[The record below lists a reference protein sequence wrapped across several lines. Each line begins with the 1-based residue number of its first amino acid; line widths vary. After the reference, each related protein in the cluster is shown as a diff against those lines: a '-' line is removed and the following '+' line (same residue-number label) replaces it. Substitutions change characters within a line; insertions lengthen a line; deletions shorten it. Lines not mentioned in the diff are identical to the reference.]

1 MSYKSILLKNIQK
14 NDKEYYE
21 TSSSDEEMKLSNFNK
36 RLNHTKVNHTKVNHT
51 KKNEALLK
59 AQDVLVNSCLPN
71 DKMSNKIFKNM
82 NNDKCKGFNVKIDI
96 SNNLIF
102 IKHCGKTYKF
112 EKNRFFTKPNVKHFK
127 WHLIN
132 AYTNK
137 FGNNIWIKLEQE
149 DEMKYIIKISKRNF
163 I

>member
-14 NDKEYYE
+14 DKEYYE
-21 TSSSDEEMKLSNFNK
+21 TSSSDEEMLLTNRNKKFN
-36 RLNHTKVNHTKVNHT
+36 NT
-51 KKNEALLK
+51 KKNQALLK
-59 AQDVLVNSCLPN
+59 AQEILVNSCLPSE
-71 DKMSNKIFKNM
+71 KMSNKIFKNM

-102 IKHCGKTYKF
+102 IEHLGKTYKF

-132 AYTNK
+132 AYTKK
-137 FGNNIWIKLEQE
+137 FGNNIWIKLDQE

-163 I
+163 N